1 MRGKKKRE
9 REREK
14 EREHSYNILAMRFYM
29 REENIIRKAALFP

>member
-1 MRGKKKRE
+1 LRGKKKRE
-9 REREK
+9 REKEK